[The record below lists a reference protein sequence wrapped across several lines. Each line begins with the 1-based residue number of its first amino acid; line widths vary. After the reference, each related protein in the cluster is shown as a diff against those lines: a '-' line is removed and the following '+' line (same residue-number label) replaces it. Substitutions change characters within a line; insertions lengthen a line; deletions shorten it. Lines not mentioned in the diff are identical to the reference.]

1 MRSRRPTST
10 WATTR
15 IPRFADSIET
25 APVSSAAT
33 VPVVQ
38 SPALK
43 VTKTA
48 TSAGPYDSVGDVVT
62 YSISVKNTG
71 NLTLTG
77 VTVTDPGVGVVLGT
91 CTPATPATLAPG
103 ASVVCAANHTMSQA
117 DIDAG
122 TYTNTA
128 VGDSDQTAPTSDDET
143 VPAAQSAHI
152 TLEKS
157 AVETKFA
164 RVADVIDYTLVATN
178 DGNVTLTNVTIV
190 DPKLGTLTCTP
201 PQPATLA
208 PGAPLSCTGSHTITQ
223 ADLDAGVVT
232 NVATATGTPPSG
244 PNVSDTDDAS
254 VPSAQAPHISLVKS
268 AAETS
273 VDRGRRPD
281 PLLPGRDQRRE
292 PDVDQRHDLGS
303 QVGFARLYAAGDAG
317 PRRIFV
323 VHGHSHGDAG
333 GS

>member
-1 MRSRRPTST
+1 MRRSR
-10 WATTR
+10 
-15 IPRFADSIET
+15 PR
-25 APVSSAAT
+25 
-33 VPVVQ
+33 
-38 SPALK
+38 
-43 VTKTA
+43 
-48 TSAGPYDSVGDVVT
+48 
-62 YSISVKNTG
+62 
-71 NLTLTG
+71 
-77 VTVTDPGVGVVLGT
+77 
-91 CTPATPATLAPG
+91 
-103 ASVVCAANHTMSQA
+103 
-117 DIDAG
+117 
-122 TYTNTA
+122 
-128 VGDSDQTAPTSDDET
+128 
-143 VPAAQSAHI
+143 QSAHI

-157 AVETKFA
+157 AVETRFA

-208 PGAPLSCTGSHTITQ
+208 PGATLSCTGSHTITQ

-254 VPSAQAPHISLVKS
+254 VPSDAG
-268 AAETS
+268 AAHQPRQVGSRDERR
-273 VDRGRRPD
+273 RGRRPD

-303 QVGFARLYAAGDAG
+303 QVGFARLYTAGDAG